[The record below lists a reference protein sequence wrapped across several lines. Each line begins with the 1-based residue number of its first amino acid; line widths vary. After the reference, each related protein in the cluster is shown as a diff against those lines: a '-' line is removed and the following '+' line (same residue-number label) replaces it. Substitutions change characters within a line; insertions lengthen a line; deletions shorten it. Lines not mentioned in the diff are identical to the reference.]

1 MTWHMDTCDGCT
13 WHHMTYC
20 HHSGPDTCQCHGKHV
35 VTKYR
40 QNTETTACCYL
51 ILDKTSLLMFGQN
64 ILKYRGLE
72 ARISKGRDRR
82 LMGCYDDGREE
93 CPAESEQMYSE
104 ITHITSLHQARSSEL
119 K

>member
-51 ILDKTSLLMFGQN
+51 ILENFAAN
-64 ILKYRGLE
+64 IWSKHTE
-72 ARISKGRDRR
+72 ISWVKKQ
-82 LMGCYDDGREE
+82 
-93 CPAESEQMYSE
+93 ESAKVE
-104 ITHITSLHQARSSEL
+104 IED
-119 K
+119 